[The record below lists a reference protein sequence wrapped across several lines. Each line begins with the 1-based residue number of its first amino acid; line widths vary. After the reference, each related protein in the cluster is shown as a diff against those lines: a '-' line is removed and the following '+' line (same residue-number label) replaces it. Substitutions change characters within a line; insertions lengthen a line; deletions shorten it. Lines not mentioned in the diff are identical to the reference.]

1 MACLGTESAIAV
13 DDALGCVQC
22 TRGDE
27 ADDAD
32 GKRDDDAASVPL
44 DSSAPKD
51 LANRD
56 AKAAAPA
63 ATACSRRSS
72 CCCLLLL
79 RCDPWLALAPKPAS
93 CFANCKS
100 RAAFVNGTALPSSLN
115 INGCQSGWSASWSIS
130 VLLSRS
136 FPTLFRRPWT
146 RACDTSSPT

>member
-27 ADDAD
+27 VDDAD

-63 ATACSRRSS
+63 ATAATAHPSPPAAAGASPTSAATREAR
-72 CCCLLLL
+72 LP
-79 RCDPWLALAPKPAS
+79 RAEHLALA
-93 CFANCKS
+93 
-100 RAAFVNGTALPSSLN
+100 
-115 INGCQSGWSASWSIS
+115 
-130 VLLSRS
+130 
-136 FPTLFRRPWT
+136 LFRRQLATGLLLQKHVKPGMANTETVATVIYCSQAFDGVWWCV
-146 RACDTSSPT
+146 RSDIS